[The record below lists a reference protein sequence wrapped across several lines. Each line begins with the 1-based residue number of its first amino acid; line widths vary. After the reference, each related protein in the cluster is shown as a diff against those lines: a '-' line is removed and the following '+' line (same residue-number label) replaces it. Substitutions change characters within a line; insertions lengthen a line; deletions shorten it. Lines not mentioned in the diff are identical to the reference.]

1 MTTIVVDLRHMVI
14 AADTQNTDSAGTAY
28 RCRKIERLS
37 DGRYFLGSGHLLS
50 IGKARRWAE
59 KNFAEKHRPNFGELF
74 VDGAEEFA
82 FSCAVIDRDC
92 RVTLI
97 DNEMEPQP
105 LTDSYFALG
114 SGGAY
119 ALGAM
124 DTGASAEDAC
134 RAACKRD
141 LYTSEPVE
149 VERMTFPAKGAK
161 R

>member
-1 MTTIVVDLRHMVI
+1 MTTIVVDMRNRTI

-59 KNFAEKHRPNFGELF
+59 HNFAEKYRPNFGELF
-74 VDGAEEFA
+74 GDNADEFL
-82 FSCAVIDRDC
+82 FSCAVIDRDG

-105 LTDSYFALG
+105 LTDPYFALG

-119 ALGAM
+119 AIGAM
-124 DTGASAEDAC
+124 DCGATAEEAC

-141 LYTSEPVE
+141 LYTSEPVDVE
-149 VERMTFPAKGAK
+149 VMSFPARG
-161 R
+161 RR